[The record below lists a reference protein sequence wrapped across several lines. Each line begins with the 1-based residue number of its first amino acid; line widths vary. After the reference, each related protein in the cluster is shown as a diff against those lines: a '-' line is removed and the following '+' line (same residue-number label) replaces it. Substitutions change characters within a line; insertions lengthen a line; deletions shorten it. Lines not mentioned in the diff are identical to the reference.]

1 VRACVVWEGADGGG
15 VSEIARRGGG
25 ILERKRK
32 SFALEKSFR
41 SLRSQTALPY
51 KKRTRQPGGKHA
63 QKYCPGSSSR
73 NAPSVCTY
81 VPLVLARTVPDAFI
95 AASPA

>member
-1 VRACVVWEGADGGG
+1 MRACVVWDGADGGG

-25 ILERKRK
+25 IRKEGK

-41 SLRSQTALPY
+41 TPRSQTALPY

-63 QKYCPGSSSR
+63 QKYCPRSSSR